1 MPSFYPKDYKSGI
14 IEQTKLL
21 PVIRDY
27 FKNDIIEIDNKLS
40 PFDYEC
46 SKYFYELKTRTNT
59 LNKYPTTMI
68 GINKIQ
74 GNKETILIFKFTDC
88 LTYIEYNKELFN
100 KFEIKKFDR
109 NVKETNKRDYIY
121 IPIEHLKVIENYK

>member
-27 FKNDIIEIDNKLS
+27 FKNDIVEIDNKLS

-74 GNKETILIFKFTDC
+74 GNKETILIFKFTDS